1 LEPFIDEETGLKKWP
16 PLSTLNNIQ
25 RLTVLFSLC
34 TFQLF
39 NDEIL
44 ISRVRDKGAAWRI
57 EPLGKDKRGHSFW
70 FLADCWLFEEGE
82 EEEDWQCV
90 AWDIPSWTRFLQ
102 ENPFNNSR
110 RGTDKALLKHLQGT
124 IFSIAEPILIEEE
137 RRVKT
142 LLKRE
147 QLELQRVALTESRK
161 RSSRIAANERIR
173 HVHELEEGTR
183 SPKKEERRVM
193 TREER
198 VAMRSQKVAKIELE
212 KVLAESRMDEDVE
225 VGNESSELESEGEW
239 EGEESFDMEELS
251 EMEPFELNILPKS
264 PIKLI
269 LKMGPDGPLKSEL
282 FIGDEQMEKNELG
295 ADSSALIGNP
305 TPLNNVSVQ
314 SMTVVK
320 DIIEPSALIVPL
332 TSSTIPAP
340 STVPTPPLPTV
351 PTPATEDT
359 AAKLLAEFASAIQ

>member
-1 LEPFIDEETGLKKWP
+1 
-16 PLSTLNNIQ
+16 
-25 RLTVLFSLC
+25 
-34 TFQLF
+34 
-39 NDEIL
+39 
-44 ISRVRDKGAAWRI
+44 
-57 EPLGKDKRGHSFW
+57 
-70 FLADCWLFEEGE
+70 
-82 EEEDWQCV
+82 
-90 AWDIPSWTRFLQ
+90 
-102 ENPFNNSR
+102 
-110 RGTDKALLKHLQGT
+110 
-124 IFSIAEPILIEEE
+124 
-137 RRVKT
+137 
-142 LLKRE
+142 
-147 QLELQRVALTESRK
+147 
-161 RSSRIAANERIR
+161 
-173 HVHELEEGTR
+173 
-183 SPKKEERRVM
+183 M